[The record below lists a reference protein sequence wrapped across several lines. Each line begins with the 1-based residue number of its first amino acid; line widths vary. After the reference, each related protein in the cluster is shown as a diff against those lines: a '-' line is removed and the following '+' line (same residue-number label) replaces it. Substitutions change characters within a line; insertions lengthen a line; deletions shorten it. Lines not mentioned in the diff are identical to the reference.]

1 MKVAMHCPFC
11 TLPPDRVRRENEL
24 AIWLFDAFPV
34 SSGHSLVVPKRH
46 IGSFFEATK
55 EERAAMLQLLDEA
68 QAFVR
73 DRWNPSAFNIGVND
87 GPAAGQTIGHLHMH
101 LIPRFDG
108 DVPDPRGG
116 VRWVLPEKA
125 DYWTK
130 R

>member
-1 MKVAMHCPFC
+1 
-11 TLPPDRVRRENEL
+11 
-24 AIWLFDAFPV
+24 
-34 SSGHSLVVPKRH
+34 
-46 IGSFFEATK
+46 
-55 EERAAMLQLLDEA
+55 MLQLLDEA